1 MKQTSYDV
9 VIRTTFTSTEEFSFE
24 QMKEGILLTIRN
36 SFPDDEC
43 KISEDI
49 EISEASEDISAFG
62 LSIGD
67 VIEFAGS
74 AMDTVLTREDAKQ
87 ILEDMICK
95 ASFEDGVSWY
105 TLRYYIQEHIERKNQ
120 NK

>member
-9 VIRTTFTSTEEFSFE
+9 VIRTTFTSTEGLSFE
-24 QMKEGILLTIRN
+24 QVKESILDTLQQ
-36 SFPDDEC
+36 SFHENELKLSDN
-43 KISEDI
+43 I

-74 AMDTVLTREDAKQ
+74 TMDTVLTRQDAKE

-105 TLRYYIQEHIERKNQ
+105 TLRYYIQEHINNNKN
-120 NK
+120 K